1 MAYSIAVHVSEKVT
15 ELIEE
20 TQFALQCL
28 CNYGNGPIEQ
38 WTLGSVIPRPDFLSF
53 WGELTQPGTC
63 LFWQWA
69 VTSREIHEMHGSHP
83 RQLVHNRIHCH
94 GSDLS
99 PASETAR
106 KFNREVIKYSGQ
118 PLPAYL
124 TEGRGSCCLKESRQR
139 REFHTSFSW
148 RREPEAYPL
157 LSPYRNKQILS
168 LAAFY
173 PTIQSVRIINFPIP
187 FPDPLFPFG
196 L

>member
-1 MAYSIAVHVSEKVT
+1 MFVQLREW
-15 ELIEE
+15 
-20 TQFALQCL
+20 AL
-28 CNYGNGPIEQ
+28 GR
-38 WTLGSVIPRPDFLSF
+38 VIPRPDFLSF
-53 WGELTQPGTC
+53 WGELTQPWTC

-69 VTSREIHEMHGSHP
+69 VTSREIHEIHVSHP
-83 RQLVHNRIHCH
+83 RQLFHNRIHCH

-148 RREPEAYPL
+148 RREPAGGLPS
-157 LSPYRNKQILS
+157 LSSLPIGTNKFSPSPHSIQLS
-168 LAAFY
+168 NPSA
-173 PTIQSVRIINFPIP
+173 
-187 FPDPLFPFG
+187 
-196 L
+196 